1 MSGTSE
7 ADLLNLPNNW
17 MKSIALERHFLLTFC
32 CCRQKVSRT
41 ASGRRA
47 GCCVKKA
54 MDGGKRQRI
63 KKIKDYSLCQTPPTK
78 NTSGITTTY
87 QLKIATPKPPKTS
100 IVLSN
105 AFLM

>member
-63 KKIKDYSLCQTPPTK
+63 KKIKDYAQGQTPPTK
-78 NTSGITTTY
+78 NINRSTANYRIQIS
-87 QLKIATPKPPKTS
+87 KPKPPKTS